1 MHSCALQFRILTH
14 MLDTKLHQYNT
25 FHRDTTETG
34 RKLMSTSEAEI
45 FGPELDAARKQV
57 DQRLDAYTQF
67 ENGCPERLSSAIR
80 YSLLSPGKRL
90 RPILVLAACKICDG
104 DINDALPAACAVEMI
119 HTYSLIH
126 DDLPA
131 MDDDDLR
138 RGQPSCHVAFD
149 EATAILAGDSLI
161 PLAFQVMLQD
171 LPAEV
176 AVTCCRELSNAA
188 GACQLVG
195 GQSDDLALQNTDI
208 SVEQLEAIHQR
219 KTGALFTT
227 SLRMGCIC
235 AKGNSEQLQNLS
247 DYGESLGLAFQI
259 TDDLLDLCG
268 DEDKIGKRLGKDSE
282 QGKRTYPEL
291 IGVEASENLASVLV
305 KRAMDSLDSFGANA
319 HDLRR
324 FAKFVIDRNY

>member
-1 MHSCALQFRILTH
+1 
-14 MLDTKLHQYNT
+14 
-25 FHRDTTETG
+25 
-34 RKLMSTSEAEI
+34 MSISEAEV
-45 FGPELDAARKQV
+45 FGPELDAARKLV
-57 DQRLDAYTQF
+57 DQKLETYTQF
-67 ENGCPERLSSAIR
+67 NNGCPEKLSSAIR

-90 RPILVLAACKICDG
+90 RPMLVLAACKICGG
-104 DINDALPAACAVEMI
+104 DMQEALPAACAVEMI

-161 PLAFQVMLQD
+161 PLAFQVMLDD
-171 LPAEV
+171 LPADR
-176 AVTCCRELSNAA
+176 AVDCCKELAVAA

-195 GQSDDLALQNTDI
+195 GQSDDLTLQNTEI
-208 SVEQLEAIHQR
+208 TVQQLEAIHKR

-227 SLRMGCIC
+227 SLRMGCTC
-235 AKGNSEQLQNLS
+235 AGGSSDQRQNLT

-259 TDDLLDLCG
+259 TDDLLDLYG
-268 DEDKIGKRLGKDSE
+268 DEDKIGKRLGKDTE
-282 QGKRTYPEL
+282 HGKRTYPEL
-291 IGVEASENLASVLV
+291 IGAQESKEKAQELV
-305 KRAMDSLDSFGANA
+305 RHAIDSLESFGSNA
-319 HDLRR
+319 TDLRR